1 MEQVDYLI
9 KKHRE
14 LDRQIAD
21 LEQIRPDARTGEQS
35 ALISA
40 LKKRKLRIRDQIAL
54 RGSAI

>member
-14 LDRQIAD
+14 LDRQITD
-21 LEQIRPDARTGEQS
+21 LEQIRPDARTSEQE

-40 LKKRKLRIRDQIAL
+40 LKKRKLRLRDQIAL
-54 RGSAI
+54 KGPAT